1 MNNTSKQPIVVRS
14 GESEV
19 LPVTGAEVRLLCE
32 GDKTGQAWSLSE
44 CTAPENSGPPPHNHP
59 WDEAYYVL
67 EGEVRFTLGDQQTVA
82 KRGDFVYVPAGTL
95 HAFQGA
101 SATPARILFFD
112 APAHAGSFFREVA
125 KEVKDFPRDAYK
137 MGEIGE
143 RHGIRF
149 VR

>member
-1 MNNTSKQPIVVRS
+1 MSQQPMVVRS
-14 GESEV
+14 GQSEV

-67 EGEVRFTLGDQQTVA
+67 EGEVRFTLGNENIVA
-82 KRGDFVYVPAGTL
+82 NRGDFVYVPGGTV
-95 HAFQGA
+95 HSFQGA
-101 SATPARILFFD
+101 SAQPARILFFD

-125 KEVKDFPRDAYK
+125 KEVKEFPREAYK
-137 MGEIGE
+137 MAEIGA
-143 RHGIRF
+143 RHGIQFIR
-149 VR
+149 

>member
-1 MNNTSKQPIVVRS
+1 MSQQPIVVRS

-32 GDKTGQAWSLSE
+32 GEKTGQAWSLSE

-67 EGEVRFTLGDQQTVA
+67 EGEVRFTLGDEQTIA
-82 KRGDFVYVPAGTL
+82 RRGDFVYVPGGTV

-101 SATPARILFFD
+101 SAKPARILFFD
-112 APAHAGSFFREVA
+112 APAHASSFFREVA
-125 KEVKDFPRDAYK
+125 KEVKDFPRDAHK
-137 MGEIGE
+137 MGEIGQ
-143 RHGIRF
+143 RHGIHFIR
-149 VR
+149 